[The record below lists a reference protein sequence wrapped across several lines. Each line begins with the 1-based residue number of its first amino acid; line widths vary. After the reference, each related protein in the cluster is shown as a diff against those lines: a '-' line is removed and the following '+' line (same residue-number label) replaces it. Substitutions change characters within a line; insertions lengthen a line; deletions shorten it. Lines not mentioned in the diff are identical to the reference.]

1 MATKVSQIRVSSETD
16 QVPEI
21 ASELDNTTGMPPGT
35 AIIWQEW
42 TQKRAQHAPTL
53 EQVQEITKK
62 VKLNVTH
69 TILEER
75 RKS

>member
-1 MATKVSQIRVSSETD
+1 MAGQIHVSSKAV

-21 ASELDNTTGMPPGT
+21 ASEPEKTTGMPSRT

-62 VKLNVTH
+62 VKLNVTQ
-69 TILEER
+69 TIVEER
-75 RKS
+75 RKA

>member
-1 MATKVSQIRVSSETD
+1 MASQIHISSKAV

-21 ASELDNTTGMPPGT
+21 PSELDNTTGMPSST
-35 AIIWQEW
+35 TIIWQEW

-53 EQVQEITKK
+53 EQVREITKK

-75 RKS
+75 RKA

>member
-1 MATKVSQIRVSSETD
+1 METKVSQIRVNTETA

-21 ASELDNTTGMPPGT
+21 ASELDNTTGMPSST

-42 TQKRAQHAPTL
+42 THKRAQHAPTL

-62 VKLNVTH
+62 VRLNVTQA
-69 TILEER
+69 ILEER
-75 RKS
+75 RKA

>member
-1 MATKVSQIRVSSETD
+1 MASQIRVSSKAV

-21 ASELDNTTGMPPGT
+21 ASEPEKTTGMPSRT

-62 VKLNVTH
+62 VKLNVTQA
-69 TILEER
+69 ILE
-75 RKS
+75 S

>member
-1 MATKVSQIRVSSETD
+1 MAGQIHVSSKAV

-21 ASELDNTTGMPPGT
+21 ASEPEKTTGMPSRT

-62 VKLNVTH
+62 VKLNVTQ

-75 RKS
+75 RKA